1 MKYIIL
7 LFFPIIS
14 YCQEIQYQ
22 NLFIQSVYDEKKCE
36 LLLSYSKNHTSSVQ
50 KAYFGAAL
58 ILQSKHAKS
67 IYKKWKNFKNGKKI
81 LEEAIQENINSSEF
95 RWLRYCIQK
104 GVPDFLNYNQ
114 NIKEDSIFIQKNGSN
129 KEKDSIIKLQ
139 NNKP

>member
-22 NLFIQSVYDEKKCE
+22 NLFIQSVYDQQKCD
-36 LLLSYSKNHTSSVQ
+36 LLLTYCKNYTSSLQ

-58 ILQSKHAKS
+58 ILQSKHRKS
-67 IYKKWKNFKNGKKI
+67 IYNKWKSFKEGKKI
-81 LEEAIQENINSSEF
+81 LEEAIEENINSSEF

-104 GVPDFLNYNQ
+104 GAPDFLNYNH
-114 NIKEDSIFIQKNGSN
+114 NIKEDSIFIQKNGTN
-129 KEKDSIIKLQ
+129 KEKDSIIKL
-139 NNKP
+139 